1 MMQFTPQMTLFLSI
15 NPADFRKGI
24 DALVALCQQQ
34 LNSDPF
40 SGAVFAFTNRRRT
53 AVKLLAYDGNG
64 FWLCLKR
71 FSQGKLKW
79 WPDPSVSKKIYHIDA
94 TALTILVNQG
104 NPFGLPLGEPW
115 KRLPSQPSQ
124 ANPID
129 DK

>member
-1 MMQFTPQMTLFLSI
+1 MMQFTPQMTLLLSV

-34 LNSDPF
+34 LEQDPF
-40 SGAVFAFTNRRRT
+40 SGTVFAFTNRRRT

-79 WPDPSVSKKIYHIDA
+79 WPSSPISEPLYPIDA
-94 TALTILVNQG
+94 TQLTILVQQG
-104 NPFGLPLGEPW
+104 NPFSIALGEPW
-115 KRLPSQPSQ
+115 KRLPTQPELSHQ
-124 ANPID
+124 
-129 DK
+129 